1 MTTPD
6 AHPGERPSSGPDD
19 GTDVGTGEV
28 TGAGAGTARD
38 DRGKDGSPRRSGPS
52 TSSGDSGATDRAARE
67 MDADDEDEPTRSE

>member
-6 AHPGERPSSGPDD
+6 AHPREPTSSGPDD

-28 TGAGAGTARD
+28 TGAGAGTVRD
-38 DRGKDGSPRRSGPS
+38 DRGKDGSPRPSGSP
-52 TSSGDSGATDRAARE
+52 TSSGDAGATDRAARE